1 MIYFNLSFFIKNFFG
16 PILFSIP
23 NHFESISKINKFYH
37 ILRKQSR
44 SQNIVY
50 FKRSFRL
57 KIRVNEIRSNAG
69 AKNSFAFDGKVLE
82 RWKRKET
89 SSVFSDFFLASG
101 GIKAEQTSAPLSCV
115 YRGFLDYRCNRRPP
129 PRVFVGSFSRRKC
142 EKVLGK
148 STFRL
153 EDEKFT
159 VDEIS
164 VRNVAESMM
173 NSIRY

>member
-69 AKNSFAFDGKVLE
+69 AKNSFAFEGKSFGKLE
-82 RWKRKET
+82 KEGD
-89 SSVFSDFFLASG
+89 SVFSDFFLASG

-129 PRVFVGSFSRRKC
+129 SRVFVGSFSCRKC

-164 VRNVAESMM
+164 VRMSLN
-173 NSIRY
+173 R